1 MDAKNDMYVPIF
13 DGKDYTIWKIRIYKF
28 LQFKKCK
35 DVMRERTPTDKDDW
49 EEKDIEVV
57 NYIYSAIT
65 NKQLEYISD
74 LDTAYQ
80 IIKKFDEMYLKKSTA
95 LQIVYHHNLVLIKL
109 KNYSEVSLFFYYLE
123 RL

>member
-1 MDAKNDMYVPIF
+1 MFQYLMVR
-13 DGKDYTIWKIRIYKF
+13 IWKIRIYKF

-80 IIKKFDEMYLKKSTA
+80 IIKIFD
-95 LQIVYHHNLVLIKL
+95 
-109 KNYSEVSLFFYYLE
+109 
-123 RL
+123 

>member
-1 MDAKNDMYVPIF
+1 MDVPIF
-13 DGKDYTIWKIRIYKF
+13 DGKDYTNWKIRIYKF

-35 DVMRERTPTDKDDW
+35 EVVMREKTPTDKHDW
-49 EEKDIEVV
+49 EEKDIVAV

-80 IIKKFDEMYLKKSTA
+80 IIKKFDEMYLKNPQLYK
-95 LQIVYHHNLVLIKL
+95 
-109 KNYSEVSLFFYYLE
+109 
-123 RL
+123 